1 MIKTMISI
9 LVMGIM
15 MMGCTPGIYK
25 RLDSTIP
32 QHGLIYPG
40 ITRQDA
46 ERYLGPPL
54 LLVRLDK
61 NHYQNIYAY
70 EIERSNTD
78 ILVTDMMDFV
88 TFDLGEELVSPIDR
102 FSGTT
107 HLIAI
112 TYYGADQ
119 DTSNDQVLSIIDKFS
134 GERQKP
140 SQNLLSGLISALKTA
155 QTPIRWIRS
164 SVSALNRDNQSS
176 KSRQRWD

>member
-1 MIKTMISI
+1 MMKAMISI
-9 LVMGIM
+9 LIIGFMIT
-15 MMGCTPGIYK
+15 GCTPGIYK
-25 RLDSTIP
+25 RLDSSVP
-32 QHGLIYPG
+32 QRGLMFPG

-54 LLVRLDK
+54 LSVRLDK

-70 EIERSNTD
+70 ELERSNTD

-88 TFDLGEELVSPIDR
+88 TFDLGNEFISPIDR

-119 DTSNDQVLSIIDKFS
+119 DTSNDQVLSIIDKFL

-140 SQNLLSGLISALKTA
+140 FQNLLSGLLSALKTA
-155 QTPIRWIRS
+155 QVPIRWIGS
-164 SVSALNRDNQSS
+164 SVSGLDQGNQSS
-176 KSRQRWD
+176 K

>member
-1 MIKTMISI
+1 MIKFVISI
-9 LVMGIM
+9 LVIVIM
-15 MMGCTPGIYK
+15 MTGCTPGIYK

-32 QHGLIYPG
+32 QHGLIYRG

-54 LLVRLDK
+54 LSIQLDK

-70 EIERSNTD
+70 ELERSHSE
-78 ILVTDMMDFV
+78 ILLTDMMDFV
-88 TFDLGEELVSPIDR
+88 TFDLGNELISPIDR

-119 DTSNDQVLSIIDKFS
+119 DTSNDQVLSIIDKFL
-134 GERQKP
+134 GENQKP
-140 SQNLLSGLISALKTA
+140 SEKLLSGLISALKTA
-155 QTPIRWIRS
+155 QAPIRWIGS
-164 SVSALNRDNQSS
+164 SVSSLNRDNQSS
-176 KSRQRWD
+176 E